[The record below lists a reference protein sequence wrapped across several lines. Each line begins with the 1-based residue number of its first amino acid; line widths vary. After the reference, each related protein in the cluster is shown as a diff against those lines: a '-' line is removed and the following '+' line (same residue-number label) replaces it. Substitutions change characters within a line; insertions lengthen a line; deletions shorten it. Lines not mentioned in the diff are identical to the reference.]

1 MTYLIDVPVDGGGR
15 LLIEVADDGLGS
27 LELASLRPGEVVAR
41 ARVSLEQ
48 SLEDLLP
55 SLGVVTQRLRRLA
68 PDEFTVEFGLACG
81 VESGL
86 FVAKGTGNAHLTVT
100 LVWKSGESVQVS
112 GG

>member
-1 MTYLIDVPVDGGGR
+1 MTYLIDVPVDSGGR
-15 LLIEVADDGLGS
+15 LLVEVADDGLGS

-41 ARVSLEQ
+41 ARVSLEH

-55 SLGVVTQRLRRLA
+55 SLAAVTERLRRLA
-68 PDEFTVEFGLACG
+68 PDECTVEFGLACG

-86 FVAKGTGNAHLTVT
+86 FVAKGTGNVHLTVA
-100 LVWKSGESVQVS
+100 LVWRKGESGEVS

>member
-15 LLIEVADDGLGS
+15 LLIEVTDDGLGS

-55 SLGVVTQRLRRLA
+55 SLVAFTQRLRRLA

-86 FVAKGTGNAHLTVT
+86 FVAKGTGNAHLAVT
-100 LVWKSGESVQVS
+100 LVWKSDESGQVS